1 MTQLASRK
9 ELWAQLLRVLSADS
23 LQVEPLQP
31 RTVSPEATPP
41 WSGPHPV
48 TERADHA
55 EQGFQPNRDNS
66 EGPGQLDFSLPSPL
80 LIRLSHKS

>member
-23 LQVEPLQP
+23 LQVEPLRP

-41 WSGPHPV
+41 WSGLRPV

-55 EQGFQPNRDNS
+55 EKGFRPNRDNS